1 MKAEALYIKID
12 KTTKDGVTETHLFPS
27 DTDFVCIKSYTNS
40 RKREGGAPSISASF
54 YFSRPLDKEWSREEY
69 VEFDGEKYYA
79 TSIPSSSKDGTSG
92 LYKHE
97 ASFTSKRE
105 VLDNTL
111 FFDVVS
117 QKPND
122 TNGGDKYRSNQT
134 KFSFGGNINEFVSR
148 INDSMAYCGLY
159 DKNGVDGYCI
169 VVDEGYGTDEIKELS
184 FESQYLSAVI
194 QLIKTTFELD
204 YYWVGKICHIGSVQH
219 DLSTSGNYGSRYV
232 LQYGSDAALMSIQ
245 RSNTNNKAID
255 VITGCGSS
263 DNIPYY
269 YPNEDEFGTAKYNI
283 ENANGS
289 TIKNISI
296 EKLNKWAS
304 SDIYNKP
311 FILFDVAEG
320 SADINTS
327 AYSIEKGIVVKSDT
341 QQNPGQTMGNNTIA
355 DETFV
360 PTLQH
365 SGLFG
370 YFLTKYYDPNVDFTS
385 FGYIVSNGSS
395 TPANIKNVK
404 TNYVFPMHISIEGH
418 AGSILDMS
426 EFEVSAFLYTLNG
439 MRSGGSILSWESSSV
454 IKTVYIHSDAVS
466 PYPLKDKAG
475 NPIKKY
481 MFPYDGDYTID
492 ITIEISINFQL
503 SAFVSANPSIWRA
516 INSYERKFTFTGSGL
531 NYTLKSEGSGLYMTC
546 GEELKCE
553 YENCGITFADVEK
566 VLKAKARWIYVTQ
579 DNGKGKWV
587 LEKDPN
593 SNENTATKVYITGRK
608 WITPSTNL
616 MPSIYR
622 KSEGADRFYYAT
634 NTPSDDQREI
644 YTIPGTNT
652 LYHFNNLYKDKNPHQ
667 GYVTFDDIKP
677 TIRGIRN
684 DVIQKDGLGQLFC
697 EIADVAFDK
706 ADSDAKDEN
715 GNFLHPYFYI
725 KLHKFSGEFGFDLFK
740 HALESE
746 SGKIEMIEC
755 HGCPACSFPIMC
767 YRDKANNICYNP
779 VSVDKNGNLKA
790 VREDYQDYIMQE
802 SDIKSD
808 TLNQNSQTKEIW
820 IAVQKET
827 STLGVVMPN
836 ASAGL
841 KPQKGDK
848 FVITGIKAPL
858 VLITAAERR
867 LDEALVKHMSENN
880 EDKFN
885 YSVKFSRIFLQENI
899 DFAAMLSE
907 NTKLTIKYN
916 NELIDVFV
924 NNYQVK
930 IDDNV
935 LTSVEVELVTSLEV
949 GQNDIKQ
956 IAQSVEGE
964 VVRSLGNIPTGGSGF
979 NAAIADKMYLSK
991 IKKDTAQEP
1000 INFEKGLTFG
1010 NGAHRVTPEGVA
1022 IFKGLISQIFKSG
1035 ALGSGFK
1042 LGDYN
1047 GSGDSYLEVDRLLV
1061 RKAAEFVRLVI
1072 RELQSVGGEIVL
1084 SPAAMKISNVVYF
1097 ERLTVLPEYD
1107 GSPLRY
1113 NVYRCFFSQKK
1124 GDEEIEN
1131 QFVMGDLVRC
1141 QTFNVKEGVSEN
1153 VKNRYYWR
1161 KVYKVG
1167 KDFIDVLA
1175 DFCDTGSDV
1184 PQAGDELVQM
1194 GNTTDTARQSVVV
1207 LSAYGADAPSLKMY
1221 EGVDSYSLENKEVF
1235 VLSRQEM
1242 FAIADKFRFITRK
1255 ANGEIK
1261 STQSFAELV
1270 MSVDGLKSTVNNN
1283 KSEVDGQISKI
1294 SSQITQTAG
1303 KITTLT
1309 KEQTAMGNKLSK
1321 IEQSTEKISLQVE
1334 TTTNLK
1340 NCIVGS
1346 ALRPWD
1352 DIVKIA
1358 AGLSQAVNIINGGGV
1373 GGSNYAVFNAQG
1385 ATANTWTG
1393 LYFKDVRVTPGKK
1406 YIFSVWTKVIRATD
1420 SGAYYTIKRFDNG
1433 VAGAV
1438 VESKNYPNIVGD
1450 WALYTSQITVP
1461 SGCSRLL
1468 IETAIRKNG
1477 TINLCRLMLME
1488 GTEYGGWSLSPY
1500 DKTEAGKLE
1509 TDLKSTGIDIENG
1522 KITATADKFEI
1533 RNNSG
1538 ETTASVNKDGLLE
1551 VGAGI
1556 FSGLIR
1562 KKITEITPENLKE
1575 YVKDVPALA
1584 LGNIQIDFEKTGS
1597 FVKFT
1602 GNIQAMTKADVVIV
1616 PPFYMPNHTFWGKLS
1631 TKTIYEAMAYVG
1643 QTIIVVND
1651 SDTEMTAIGYTS
1663 MNFDHAS
1670 KYFGRG
1676 QGAMMTCVVNKGRNS
1691 CTVVWNGSEL
1701 PFKNPVLESE
1711 SDPTS
1716 TADEPITTTEEEQSK
1731 E

>member
-426 EFEVSAFLYTLNG
+426 EFEVSAFLYTLDE

-454 IKTVYIHSDAVS
+454 IKTVSIHSDAVS

-503 SAFVSANPSIWRA
+503 SASVSANPSIWRA

-767 YRDKANNICYNP
+767 YWDKANNICYNP

-790 VREDYQDYIMQE
+790 VREDHQDYIMQE

-964 VVRSLGNIPTGGSGF
+964 VVRSLGNIPAGGSGF

-1035 ALGSGFK
+1035 ALGFGFK

-1097 ERLTVLPEYD
+1097 EKGTVLPEYN

-1113 NVYRCFFSQKK
+1113 NVYRCYFSQKK

-1175 DFCDTGSDV
+1175 DFCDTGSDI

-1221 EGVDSYSLENKEVF
+1221 YGVDSYSLDNREVF
-1235 VLSRQEM
+1235 VLSRSEM

-1270 MSVDGLKSTVNNN
+1270 MSVDGLRTTVNNN

-1309 KEQTAMGNKLSK
+1309 NEQTAMGNKISK

-1522 KITATADKFEI
+1522 KITATADRFEI

-1538 ETTASVNKDGLLE
+1538 ETTASVNKDGLLM
-1551 VGAGI
+1551 VGAGV
-1556 FSGLIR
+1556 FSGLIC
-1562 KKITEITPENLKE
+1562 KKITEITPENIKK
-1575 YVKDVPALA
+1575 YVTDVPALA
-1584 LGNIQIDFEKTGS
+1584 LGNIQIDFEKTGC

-1602 GNIQAMTKADVVIV
+1602 GNIKAMTKSNVVIV
-1616 PPFYMPNHTFWGKLS
+1616 PPFYMPNHTNWGKLS
-1631 TKTIYEAMAYVG
+1631 TKTVYEAMAYVG

-1651 SDTEMTAIGYTS
+1651 SDTEMTTIGYTS

-1676 QGAMMTCVVNKGRNS
+1676 QGAMMTCVVNKGQNS
-1691 CTVVWNGSEL
+1691 CTVVWNGRQL
-1701 PFKNPVLESE
+1701 PFSSPALESE

-1716 TADEPITTTEEEQSK
+1716 TAEDPTATEEEQPK